1 VTDGQA
7 LSLAVM
13 AGALVVM
20 AIVQVAVLVVVAK
33 AGRQAVETAQQMQRD
48 LRPLLEKAHRISDD
62 AAKITALTLRQVER
76 VDQMITTTSARVDA
90 TLGVI
95 ETAIIQP
102 IQQGTA
108 LMAGLRTALGMVRA
122 WRDRDRRDPREDE
135 DGLFI
140 G

>member
-7 LSLAVM
+7 LSLNVM
-13 AGALVVM
+13 AIALVVM
-20 AIVQVAVLVVVAK
+20 AIVQVTVLVVLARAAK
-33 AGRQAVETAQQMQRD
+33 AASEAAQQMQREM
-48 LRPLLEKAHRISDD
+48 RPLVEKAHRIADD
-62 AAKITALTLRQVER
+62 AAKVTSLTLKQVER
-76 VDQMITTTSARVDA
+76 VDQMISSTSARVEA

-95 ETAIIQP
+95 ETSIIQP

-108 LMAGLRTALGMVRA
+108 LMAGLRAVLEAVRA
-122 WRDRDRRDPREDE
+122 WRGRDRRDSREDE